1 MCHQSYLGFFI
12 LTILPFSKLHYYLVI
27 SSLIFLMLGRQV
39 FKLFSLFHDLI
50 CTLLTVLQI
59 GIDQGTDSNQGKVV
73 TVINNISL
81 NSNALLK
88 QIDSHFGI
96 LENINQKYF
105 FDIHDNQ
112 VNIYLNKSSQME
124 VFTDMIS
131 SSKREITLQHYKAK
145 ISLSYKKA

>member
-12 LTILPFSKLHYYLVI
+12 LITLPFSKLHYYLVI

-124 VFTDMIS
+124 VFMDMIS

-145 ISLSYKKA
+145 ISLSYTKA